1 MIFTMVSSYT
11 LRYIHEILQEILVLK
26 FGLLILMSFV
36 RVACFYV
43 GDVRVKWS
51 HDESLWRFMFSPGL
65 KIFMGK
71 GVFRSDGNYVLQE

>member
-1 MIFTMVSSYT
+1 MVSSYT

-26 FGLLILMSFV
+26 IWIAHFNELF

-43 GDVRVKWS
+43 GDIGVKWS

-65 KIFMGK
+65 KNFMGK
-71 GVFRSDGNYVLQE
+71 DVFRSDGNYVLQE